1 MIKINKKDEITR
13 LFYDEHKRPTDIAE
27 QVGVKSSYVTRI
39 IQKDKRYV
47 EEKQHRKEQSKENH
61 KVSKRRYI
69 RKRREIKKQEYL
81 AMVVQINRDN
91 KYLSTKKQVS
101 DLAFAKW
108 NRGMFE
114 YDKNSSDLVLRN
126 CITTGYNVPKIISNV
141 VSADI
146 IRTNRIY
153 V

>member
-69 RKRREIKKQEYL
+69 QKRREKEKQEYL

-91 KYLSTKKQVS
+91 NYLSTKKQVS
-101 DLAFAKW
+101 DIAFAKW

-114 YDKNSSDLVLRN
+114 YDKHSSDLVLRN
-126 CITTGYNVPKIISNV
+126 GITTGYNVPKRISNV
-141 VSADI
+141 VSADM
-146 IRTNRIY
+146 IRAYN
-153 V
+153 

>member
-1 MIKINKKDEITR
+1 MIKINKTDEIIK
-13 LFYDEHKRPTDIAE
+13 LFYDENKRPTDIAE

-47 EEKQHRKEQSKENH
+47 EEKQHRKEENKEKH

-69 RKRREIKKQEYL
+69 RKRREIEKQEYL

-114 YDKNSSDLVLRN
+114 YDKNSSDLVLKRDV
-126 CITTGYNVPKIISNV
+126 TTGYNVPKRVSNV
-141 VSADI
+141 VSADS
-146 IRTNRIY
+146 IRAIN
-153 V
+153 

>member
-13 LFYDEHKRPTDIAE
+13 LFYDEHKRPTDITE

-69 RKRREIKKQEYL
+69 RKRREIEKQEYL

-101 DLAFAKW
+101 DLSFAKW

-126 CITTGYNVPKIISNV
+126 GIATGYNVPKRISNLV
-141 VSADI
+141 NADS
-146 IRTNRIY
+146 IRAIN
-153 V
+153 

>member
-1 MIKINKKDEITR
+1 MIKINKTDEIIK

-27 QVGVKSSYVTRI
+27 QVGVANSYVTKV

-69 RKRREIKKQEYL
+69 RKRREIEKQEYL

-91 KYLSTKKQVS
+91 KYLSTKKQVL
-101 DLAFAKW
+101 DIAFAMW

-114 YDKNSSDLVLRN
+114 YDKHSSDLVLRN
-126 CITTGYNVPKIISNV
+126 GITTGYNVPKRISNV
-141 VSADI
+141 VSADM
-146 IRTNRIY
+146 IRVYN
-153 V
+153 

>member
-1 MIKINKKDEITR
+1 VIKINKKDEITR

-69 RKRREIKKQEYL
+69 RKRREIEKQEYL

-91 KYLSTKKQVS
+91 NYLSTKKQVS

-114 YDKNSSDLVLRN
+114 YDKNSSDLVLKRDV
-126 CITTGYNVPKIISNV
+126 TTGYNVPKRVSNV
-141 VSADI
+141 VSADS
-146 IRTNRIY
+146 IRAIN
-153 V
+153 